1 MKLARKESKKN
12 QYVDGLDLLD
22 AKLNKVKLQNGVMY
36 ISFAAILLGVLDS
49 FCDILMLESQKGNFN
64 IVESLLDLVVV
75 AFGSVALERIFVKVN
90 SNQKKIDSMEKE
102 YEKDFKL
109 DIQYDELKE
118 MLEKNPRLL

>member
-102 YEKDFKL
+102 YEKAFKL